1 VGFDWS
7 IKGRVGNFGEASNK
21 LALYVDTEM
30 LKSKWWG
37 CEQPRRVR
45 HRLPSCYIGY
55 GMKTLKTFGYGMI
68 WAYHLWKSQDQ
79 KCSPSHCIWAKCN
92 NRMSY
97 LCVFAYCPCSCRHLM
112 SSACSRLCR
121 FVHMDC

>member
-1 VGFDWS
+1 VVL
-7 IKGRVGNFGEASNK
+7 I
-21 LALYVDTEM
+21 
-30 LKSKWWG
+30 LKKM
-37 CEQPRRVR
+37 C
-45 HRLPSCYIGY
+45 
-55 GMKTLKTFGYGMI
+55 I
-68 WAYHLWKSQDQ
+68 WAYHLCKSQDQ

-121 FVHMDC
+121 FVHMDCFNTTFRYTLFSKHIPSGESLPPF